1 MSYNFKLTQQASD
14 DLDEIV
20 RYMAMELV
28 NKKAARDFL
37 DDIEETIQEACLF
50 PESGVLVKNDFLP
63 DIEIR
68 KKRVNHYVLY
78 YLPQHKEKI
87 ILILRIVYGKRNSDA
102 LVFHLEQ
109 EQN

>member
-28 NKKAARDFL
+28 KKKAARDFL

-50 PESGVLVKNDFLP
+50 SESGVLVKNDFLS
-63 DIEIR
+63 DIENND
-68 KKRVNHYVLY
+68 KADDENCYF
-78 YLPQHKEKI
+78 LPHKEGV
-87 ILILRIVYGKRNSDA
+87 LIKQVHKEVPCLIDYA
-102 LVFHLEQ
+102 
-109 EQN
+109 